1 MKPSPLLQGLLPL
14 PSHISHFSQVVGS
27 SPLGSGEGLLGLG
40 PGPNGHS
47 HLLKVR
53 AGGGDHQGWG
63 VVAPGWPLTHQ
74 PFPSVSRPHWV
85 DRNAASPTC
94 CPHLSPAQK
103 AAMWASTPRAL
114 VATTQ
119 IPT

>member
-1 MKPSPLLQGLLPL
+1 MQPGRTVSVWEEALPL
-14 PSHISHFSQVVGS
+14 PRCWLCTADPEVGDTGARDT
-27 SPLGSGEGLLGLG
+27 PEVEDALGDTLVTLIGMC
-40 PGPNGHS
+40 H
-47 HLLKVR
+47 H
-53 AGGGDHQGWG
+53 
-63 VVAPGWPLTHQ
+63 LTHQ